1 MGLNSPPPHDLT
13 AERAADLIQSV
24 FLANEK
30 QWRAWYALANSG
42 SAQQSAPD
50 GVAQKLMADKIG
62 VDRKWIQ
69 RPGQLGEHF
78 DICKSKR
85 ALAIANG
92 AQEVTTQGVMDLMR
106 RKREADPTKGARDE

>member
-1 MGLNSPPPHDLT
+1 MVIVDDMKAPFGRMVMCHMM
-13 AERAADLIQSV
+13 ADTSEELLQ
-24 FLANEK
+24 
-30 QWRAWYALANSG
+30 
-42 SAQQSAPD
+42 
-50 GVAQKLMADKIG
+50 MADKIG